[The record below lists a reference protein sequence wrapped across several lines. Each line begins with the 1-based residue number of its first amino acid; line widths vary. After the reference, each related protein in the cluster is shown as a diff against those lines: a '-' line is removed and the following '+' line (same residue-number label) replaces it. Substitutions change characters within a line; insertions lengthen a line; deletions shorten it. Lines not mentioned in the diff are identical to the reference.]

1 MKKNFKKSKFVILP
15 ALATLV
21 LTGVASVTGT
31 VAWFTANRA
40 VTVKGMQLK
49 AQASSNLLVTASE
62 TNATTKA
69 NDSDFKSSLTW
80 TNTTVSELIP
90 SSTVDAKSYFK
101 ANADIVGDGS
111 VNSSAAA
118 KYIIVETSDV
128 AYVDFTIQLKA
139 INVKTDDCNIYVKSL
154 DLHYGNDNTG
164 WSGSDGKNAF
174 RVAFFTEKYTTAFT
188 SGVATTSTAI
198 IYKPSAGEN
207 FTKGQAVGTIEG
219 LTTVSY
225 VEKATSLTSVTKSST
240 EYFKT
245 IVRVWLEG
253 EDKHCT
259 NDLFK
264 DSTENWSLDLGLEL
278 GDKKDETGSVTSI
291 AVSGTNPATPAE

>member
-40 VTVKGMQLK
+40 VTVNGMKLK
-49 AQASSNLLVTASE
+49 AQASSNLLVASSE
-62 TNATTKA
+62 TSATAKVD
-69 NDSDFKSSLTW
+69 DSKFTSSADLTSAEVKS
-80 TNTTVSELIP
+80 LIP
-90 SSTVDAKSYFK
+90 SSTTDGKNYFK
-101 ANADIVGDGS
+101 ANADIAGNGKVNDSATTKYVGVDS
-111 VNSSAAA
+111 
-118 KYIIVETSDV
+118 SDV

-139 INVKTDDCNIYVKSL
+139 NNVATEDCNIYVKSL
-154 DLHYGNDNTG
+154 ALHYGTENTG
-164 WSGSDGKNAF
+164 WSNSNGKNAF

-188 SGVATTSTAI
+188 NGVATNSTAI
-198 IYKPSAGEN
+198 IYKPSAGDN
-207 FTKGQAVGTIEG
+207 FTSGQAVGTG
-219 LTTVSY
+219 PALASVSY

-291 AVSGTNPATPAE
+291 AVSGTTPAE